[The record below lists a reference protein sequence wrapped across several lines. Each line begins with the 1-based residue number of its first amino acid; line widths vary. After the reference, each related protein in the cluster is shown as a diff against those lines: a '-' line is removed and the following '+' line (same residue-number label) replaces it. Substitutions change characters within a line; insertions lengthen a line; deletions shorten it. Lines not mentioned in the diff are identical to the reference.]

1 MTYRSWNGCG
11 SRRPKSWPEAL
22 LAMQFANWGQG
33 SGSWGSGDW
42 GSRSQRKR
50 RRRMFD
56 GGELRLV
63 LLKLIEEEPRHGYD
77 LIRAIEEMT
86 AGDYT
91 PSPGIIY
98 PTLSFLEDGGL
109 IKPVDSDDSRK
120 TFKITKDGKAE
131 LEEKAE
137 EVEALMDRLSRH
149 GKRHAKGDSAAV
161 KRAMGNLFAV
171 LGHRLTEKGLDD
183 ALIRE
188 VTDILDEA
196 AQRIERL

>member
-1 MTYRSWNGCG
+1 MTHRHWRGFG
-11 SRRPKSWPEAL
+11 SRRPTSWPEAL
-22 LAMQFANWGQG
+22 LAMQFGGW
-33 SGSWGSGDW
+33 SRDSGDW
-42 GSRSQRKR
+42 GSRDGRKR
-50 RRRMFD
+50 RKRMFD

-77 LIRAIEEMT
+77 LIRAIEDMT
-86 AGDYT
+86 AGEYA

-131 LEEKAE
+131 LKDKAE
-137 EVEALMDRLSRH
+137 EVEALMNRLAQH
-149 GKRHAKGDSAAV
+149 GKRHGSGDSAAV
-161 KRAMGNLFAV
+161 KRAVGNLFAV
-171 LGHRLTEKGLDD
+171 LGHRLSEKGIDE

-196 AQRIERL
+196 TQRIERL